1 MKIILKLNGLI
12 EKYHVMTVAVLQ
24 VTESRMWDSKYTSPD
39 CVYIRDT
46 GFTESALRRVISV
59 RPVLWSQDYHV
70 MPIMDMKSL
79 LKPVGVKVR
88 HGLRNRTA
96 SFYIVYVVINLIA
109 LENSAFHFI

>member
-1 MKIILKLNGLI
+1 MKIISRSNGLI
-12 EKYHVMTVAVLQ
+12 KKYDVMTAAILQ

-88 HGLRNRTA
+88 RDQRRQN
-96 SFYIVYVVINLIA
+96 YITL
-109 LENSAFHFI
+109 NS